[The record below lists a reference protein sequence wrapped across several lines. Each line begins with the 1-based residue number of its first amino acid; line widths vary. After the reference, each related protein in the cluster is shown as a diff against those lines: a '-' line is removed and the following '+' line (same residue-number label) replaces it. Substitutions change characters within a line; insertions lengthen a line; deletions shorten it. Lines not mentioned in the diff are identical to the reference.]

1 MAAVDGNGFK
11 LEDDISAKIS
21 GFRKEYD
28 NDRDGRDEY
37 GGGSDRSRD
46 RDQRQDRRRRSRSRS
61 RSPRDRR
68 SYGGGGRDRYN
79 RGRSPSPPRRRK
91 KRESLWDRPPIG
103 YEHMTPAQY
112 KAMRA
117 AGQIPVNAGGP
128 VPGGTVSS
136 LPQGSQMTRQA
147 RRLYVGNIP
156 FGITESL
163 MIEFF
168 NARMQEAKLNTAPGN
183 PVIAAQINLEQNFAF
198 IELRS
203 VEETT
208 QAMAFDGIILE
219 GQSLKIRRPKDYQP
233 IPGMSETAT
242 IHVPGVVST
251 VVPDSPHKIFIGGL
265 PNYLNEDQVKEL
277 LSSFGELKAFNLVK
291 DSATGLSKGYAFC
304 EYVDMNITDVAITGL
319 NGMQLGEK
327 KLIVQRAS
335 VGAKTNMNNPDA
347 MSMIPAQMQI
357 PGLDLSASLHNT
369 ATEVLC
375 LMNMVEI
382 EELMDD
388 EEYEEIHEDV
398 RTECSKYG
406 KVMSLEIPRPVEDFQ
421 PPGCGKIYVEFASPE
436 ESKSA
441 AQALA
446 GRKFANRVVV
456 TSFYQP
462 DMYRRK
468 EFL

>member
-1 MAAVDGNGFK
+1 M
-11 LEDDISAKIS
+11 
-21 GFRKEYD
+21 
-28 NDRDGRDEY
+28 
-37 GGGSDRSRD
+37 
-46 RDQRQDRRRRSRSRS
+46 
-61 RSPRDRR
+61 
-68 SYGGGGRDRYN
+68 
-79 RGRSPSPPRRRK
+79 
-91 KRESLWDRPPIG
+91 
-103 YEHMTPAQY
+103 
-112 KAMRA
+112 
-117 AGQIPVNAGGP
+117 
-128 VPGGTVSS
+128 
-136 LPQGSQMTRQA
+136 
-147 RRLYVGNIP
+147 
-156 FGITESL
+156 
-163 MIEFF
+163 
-168 NARMQEAKLNTAPGN
+168 
-183 PVIAAQINLEQNFAF
+183 
-198 IELRS
+198 
-203 VEETT
+203 
-208 QAMAFDGIILE
+208 
-219 GQSLKIRRPKDYQP
+219 
-233 IPGMSETAT
+233 
-242 IHVPGVVST
+242 
-251 VVPDSPHKIFIGGL
+251 
-265 PNYLNEDQVKEL
+265 
-277 LSSFGELKAFNLVK
+277 K

>member
-1 MAAVDGNGFK
+1 M
-11 LEDDISAKIS
+11 
-21 GFRKEYD
+21 
-28 NDRDGRDEY
+28 
-37 GGGSDRSRD
+37 
-46 RDQRQDRRRRSRSRS
+46 
-61 RSPRDRR
+61 
-68 SYGGGGRDRYN
+68 
-79 RGRSPSPPRRRK
+79 
-91 KRESLWDRPPIG
+91 
-103 YEHMTPAQY
+103 QY

-156 FGITESL
+156 FGISEVQLQSL

-168 NARMQEAKLNTAPGN
+168 NAKMQEAKLNTAPGN

-277 LSSFGELKAFNLVK
+277 LASFGELKAFNLVK

-304 EYVDMNITDVAITGL
+304 EYVDLTITDVAITGL

-335 VGAKTNMNNPDA
+335 VGAKTNMNNPAA
-347 MSMIPAQMQI
+347 MNMIPAQMQI
-357 PGLDLSASLHNT
+357 PGLDMTANLHSV

-375 LMNMVEI
+375 LMNMVEV

-388 EEYEEIHEDV
+388 EEYEEIYEDV
-398 RTECSKYG
+398 RAECSKYG
-406 KVMSLEIPRPVEDFQ
+406 TVVALEIPRPVEDFE
-421 PPGCGKIYVEFASPE
+421 PPGCGKIYVEFGSADD
-436 ESKSA
+436 SKNA

-456 TSFYQP
+456 TSFYSP
-462 DMYRRK
+462 EMFHRK
-468 EFL
+468 EFH

>member
-1 MAAVDGNGFK
+1 MAAVDGAGFN
-11 LEDDISAKIS
+11 LDEDIGAKIS

-28 NDRDGRDEY
+28 NDRDGREDY
-37 GGGSDRSRD
+37 GDRSRD
-46 RDQRQDRRRRSRSRS
+46 RGDRGRDRRRRSRSRS
-61 RSPRDRR
+61 RSPNRDRR
-68 SYGGGGRDRYN
+68 NFGGGRDRY
-79 RGRSPSPPRRRK
+79 RGGNRSPSPPRRRR

-103 YEHMTPAQY
+103 YEHLTPAQY

-156 FGITESL
+156 FGITENL

-168 NARMQEAKLNTAPGN
+168 NAKMQEAKLNTAPGN

-265 PNYLNEDQVKEL
+265 PNYLNEDQVRCVGCMGTRWQGIGSVLTKL
-277 LSSFGELKAFNLVK
+277 LKS
-291 DSATGLSKGYAFC
+291 C
-304 EYVDMNITDVAITGL
+304 AI
-319 NGMQLGEK
+319 
-327 KLIVQRAS
+327 
-335 VGAKTNMNNPDA
+335 
-347 MSMIPAQMQI
+347 
-357 PGLDLSASLHNT
+357 
-369 ATEVLC
+369 
-375 LMNMVEI
+375 
-382 EELMDD
+382 
-388 EEYEEIHEDV
+388 
-398 RTECSKYG
+398 
-406 KVMSLEIPRPVEDFQ
+406 
-421 PPGCGKIYVEFASPE
+421 
-436 ESKSA
+436 
-441 AQALA
+441 
-446 GRKFANRVVV
+446 
-456 TSFYQP
+456 
-462 DMYRRK
+462 
-468 EFL
+468 